1 LLLALATLLASCGF
15 APRQPPELA
24 FKRIALRGFDRNS
37 AMAEELRHQLR
48 ASPGVEVVD
57 SAAPADAVI
66 TALQDVL
73 ERVVAASTSAGQ
85 VRELTLR
92 ARLKFEVRDGS
103 GRELIGLTEL
113 LQSRDMSYS
122 ESNALAKDQ
131 EARLLGRAMQTDV
144 ASQLLRR
151 LAAVS
156 AQRQAPAPAASA
168 PASGALLRLPPQHT
182 RLAPPTNP
190 AGSVAA
196 AAR

>member
-1 LLLALATLLASCGF
+1 VTRPLHPSPWLALLLALAMLLGGCGF

-57 SAAPADAVI
+57 GVAAADAVI

-92 ARLKFEVRDGS
+92 ARLKFEVRDGA
-103 GRELIGLTEL
+103 GRALIGPTEL

-151 LAAVS
+151 LAAVV
-156 AQRQAPAPAASA
+156 
-168 PASGALLRLPPQHT
+168 LPP
-182 RLAPPTNP
+182 
-190 AGSVAA
+190 A